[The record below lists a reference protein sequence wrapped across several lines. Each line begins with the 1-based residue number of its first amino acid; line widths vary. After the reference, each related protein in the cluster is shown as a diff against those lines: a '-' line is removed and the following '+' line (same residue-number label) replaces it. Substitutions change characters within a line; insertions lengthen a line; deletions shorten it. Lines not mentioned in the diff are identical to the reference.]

1 MAWLVECLPKV
12 HMRQQHGYLRDR
24 SNSEQGC
31 HLPFGDHLLSPATS
45 SFERFPPNY
54 KNWECFHSYF
64 CRMVFFNACMYVS
77 APHACSAGGR
87 GCRILWNWTYGW
99 LLLTTQALGLK
110 PKSSGK
116 EASALNVYPASKL
129 LAGPLFKTKNIERVS

>member
-1 MAWLVECLPKV
+1 MSV
-12 HMRQQHGYLRDR
+12 HHMHAVPGV
-24 SNSEQGC
+24 
-31 HLPFGDHLLSPATS
+31 GDG
-45 SFERFPPNY
+45 
-54 KNWECFHSYF
+54 
-64 CRMVFFNACMYVS
+64 
-77 APHACSAGGR
+77 GGR